1 MHAQKPGNLPNWPP
15 PQPEGGPEAVSPP
28 TAASTSSG
36 SDDTAIAAPV
46 EQTPAEAQQ
55 QHQHQHTQPQGLRSF
70 DFGSWSPSDANSPAS
85 YRPPAAGLASPA
97 FPQFEPPHHH
107 HQPPQP
113 QSRQQHP
120 FTSYQAEPLPI
131 EQPSSWPSPGFF
143 SAERQSLQHAN
154 NGYHGVSLSMLEMG
168 GGLPSAASSSSSA
181 APRSGSGAAATSFG
195 LPSSAP
201 NPSSSYMLVDEPAPL
216 YDPWR
221 STASTSTST
230 HPHPHQPRPPPPQH
244 LHSPDQGT
252 TSPRATKRSRNESDT
267 SASSISALNA
277 LTSAG
282 ALGEYP
288 LFGGQAFGGIA
299 QQPGAWQPQQQ
310 QQGNGASTLHRAD
323 RSLSGASGSGSG
335 TGSGSGSGSGENGSA
350 SGGVA
355 SSRTSL
361 SVGGDG
367 GSRPSKGSAGAAG
380 ASASASGLAG
390 SIGAAAVDDKKIVQ
404 RADKSCKKCRERR
417 VRCDRA
423 WPACA
428 RCQKRREA
436 CEWTDVTNVDEV
448 EEGGDAE
455 QISQLQAKVAALE
468 RQLKTTSFGGQGDGG
483 DASNSNNSGSH
494 SGHKAS
500 PSAAGGSQ
508 RAISDSFVNARAS
521 FSSYPMDSAAA
532 SIPGAV
538 QDIWTKMLQ
547 LGQDEGD
554 VVARFVAQQT
564 GANMDLGRGNV
575 HWRIGQVEMARY
587 LTCHLMDAA
596 LYACCSKL
604 PGIKPLAERIGFYK
618 THLDTLDPAQQCAV
632 AVLCA
637 LGARASPHSQLL
649 GVSSIHLSD
658 GTPSPPA
665 YLYAG
670 ERRELACRQLEARA
684 RELCWSHNFFQET
697 EISMLDGMVGLVQ
710 LLIYEEVL
718 PRQSR
723 FFARNAIGM
732 YFDIRH
738 DALERGERTSKD
750 PRIGPGCALF
760 LADAIISSASSRPS
774 YITTGELDQYIVTD
788 GVQIPDF
795 PNADL
800 GDELRKCTQ
809 RPLTVDKLVDALTT
823 SCLWVCGCSRLFAQL
838 STGRRQN
845 APSTLPLLKSLW
857 KLIDKVHNA
866 IQELQQLLVGLACN
880 QVAGCEDQPFG
891 LEHFVLLGVRYDSL
905 LVDLINLQHVYLMKN
920 RDGPGT
926 WAEREDDPLLTSMRQ
941 ESELRVRKCLKLA
954 SFYAQLYL
962 QSQDKHLVH
971 HMLME
976 LEMLPEWTTWAAQRV
991 GQPGGPTTEEYE
1003 VSVDELDWFQ
1013 QALELSS
1020 YYTPKAAHRLQALS
1034 QARKR
1039 FQSREVETVEEQLR
1053 NAPNPLP
1060 SSALPGVDHVS
1071 GQRAAIES
1079 HEADNPHYHYDLPPN
1094 SRASFAALAPPDD
1107 PQHMFH
1113 VSSDNAQLP
1122 SPSQLYIFD
1131 TYGVASSQGQAL
1143 MDQQPVPSLDFV
1155 QERFDGRDKW
1165 AELGVR
1171 DGQQALEGQYS
1182 AVGEGPE
1189 RERGRSDE
1197 WMRSAGRS
1205 TGKRGES
1212 EWKGD

>member
-1 MHAQKPGNLPNWPP
+1 MRAHKPGNLPNWPP
-15 PQPEGGPEAVSPP
+15 QLPDGPPPEPP
-28 TAASTSSG
+28 ASTSSG
-36 SDDTAIAAPV
+36 SDDTTVAAPMDRS
-46 EQTPAEAQQ
+46 TTGTASQ
-55 QHQHQHTQPQGLRSF
+55 QHAHDPQPQPLRAF
-70 DFGSWSPSDANSPAS
+70 DFGAWSPLDANSPSAS
-85 YRPPAAGLASPA
+85 HRPPPAGVTTTSPD
-97 FPQFEPPHHH
+97 FPHLEPPPHHH
-107 HQPPQP
+107 HQH
-113 QSRQQHP
+113 RHQQQP

-131 EQPSSWPSPGFF
+131 DQPSSLWPSPGFF

-168 GGLPSAASSSSSA
+168 GIPPPSAASSSSQ
-181 APRSGSGAAATSFG
+181 PRSSTGTTANSFG
-195 LPSSAP
+195 MPSSAP
-201 NPSSSYMLVDEPAPL
+201 TSSSFMQVDEPAPL

-221 STASTSTST
+221 ASTHQQHQHAPSAD
-230 HPHPHQPRPPPPQH
+230 PHHH
-244 LHSPDQGT
+244 LHSPDPST

-267 SASSISALNA
+267 SASSISALEA

-288 LFGGQAFGGIA
+288 LFGGQAFGA
-299 QQPGAWQPQQQ
+299 LQQHVGGSWQPQLQPLSQ
-310 QQGNGASTLHRAD
+310 HQQGQGGDDGASAMRRAD

-350 SGGVA
+350 SGGVD
-355 SSRTSL
+355 SSRTS
-361 SVGGDG
+361 GGDG
-367 GSRPSKGSAGAAG
+367 GSSRPRKGGAAP
-380 ASASASGLAG
+380 APDASASGLAASAG
-390 SIGAAAVDDKKIVQ
+390 AAVDDKKIVQ

-428 RCQKRREA
+428 RCLKRRET
-436 CEWTDVTNVDEV
+436 CEWTDVTNVDEI

-468 RQLKTTSFGGQGDGG
+468 RQLKSTSFGHGDGGG
-483 DASNSNNSGSH
+483 DASNSNGGSN

-508 RAISDSFVNARAS
+508 RAISDSFANARAS
-521 FSSYPMDSAAA
+521 YSTYPLDSAAA

-538 QDIWTKMLQ
+538 QDIWTKTLQ

-554 VVARFVAQQT
+554 VVAKFVAQQT
-564 GANMDLGRGNV
+564 GADLDLGRSNV
-575 HWRIGQVEMARY
+575 HWRIGQVEMARH

-604 PGIKPLAERIGFYK
+604 PGVKPLADRIGFYK
-618 THLDTLDPAQQCAV
+618 MHLDTLDPAQQCAV

-637 LGARASPHSQLL
+637 LGARATPHSQLL
-649 GVSSIHLSD
+649 GISSIHLAD

-665 YLYAG
+665 YLFAG

-697 EISMLDGMVGLVQ
+697 EPSMLDGMVGLVQ

-809 RPLTVDKLVDALTT
+809 RPLTVEKLVDALTT
-823 SCLWVCGCSRLFAQL
+823 SCLWVCGCARLFAQL

-926 WAEREDDPLLTSMRQ
+926 WAEREDDPLLSSMRQ

-971 HMLME
+971 HMIME

-991 GQPGGPTTEEYE
+991 GQPGGPVSEEYE

-1034 QARKR
+1034 QARQR
-1039 FQSREVETVEEQLR
+1039 FQSRKAETVEEQLR

-1071 GQRAAIES
+1071 GHQAAIES

-1107 PQHMFH
+1107 PQLMYH
-1113 VSSDNAQLP
+1113 VSSDHAQLP
-1122 SPSQLYIFD
+1122 TPSQLYIFD
-1131 TYGVASSQGQAL
+1131 TFGVASSQGQAL
-1143 MDQQPVPSLDFV
+1143 MDQPPVPELDFV

-1165 AELGVR
+1165 SELGVR
-1171 DGQQALEGQYS
+1171 DGQQALESQYS
-1182 AVGEGPE
+1182 AVGQGPE
-1189 RERGRSDE
+1189 RDRERSEE

-1205 TGKRGES
+1205 RETRPEC